1 MVELA
6 PGATPP
12 GFTGLDLDRVR
23 AIAHGQVCRMTGR
36 RRLDEDGLDMRSEL
50 VVAAL
55 ERWPRFE
62 PERGRPLAF
71 IAIAMSN
78 AGTSI
83 LRSQNAA
90 KRGGGT
96 TTVSVGEF
104 PREQV
109 CSPLS
114 GRRRDE
120 LAQADLELDVADAI
134 ECLPPVLAATCREFL
149 DAATDGR
156 RRPSLGSA
164 ASALREHFESRGLKE
179 YVS

>member
-1 MVELA
+1 MVEFA
-6 PGATPP
+6 PGATLPDYS
-12 GFTGLDLDRVR
+12 GLDLDRVR
-23 AIAHGQVCRMTGR
+23 AIAHGQACRLTGQ
-36 RRLDEDGLDMRSEL
+36 RRLDENGLDLRSEL
-50 VVAAL
+50 VLAAL

-90 KRGGGT
+90 KRGGRT

-109 CSPLS
+109 CMPTS
-114 GRRRDE
+114 GHFCDE
-120 LAQADLELDVADAI
+120 LAQADLAIDVAEAV
-134 ECLPPVLAATCREFL
+134 ECLPPDLAATCREFL
-149 DAATDGR
+149 DAAADGR

>member
-1 MVELA
+1 MVEFA
-6 PGATPP
+6 PGETLPDYS
-12 GFTGLDLDRVR
+12 GLDMDRVR
-23 AIAHGQVCRMTGR
+23 AIAHGQACRLTGR
-36 RRLDEDGLDMRSEL
+36 GRLDEDGLDLRSEL
-50 VVAAL
+50 VLAAL
-55 ERWPRFE
+55 QRWPRFE

-71 IAIAMSN
+71 IAIVMSN
-78 AGTSI
+78 AGASI

-90 KRGGGT
+90 KRGGRT

-104 PREQV
+104 PHEQV

-120 LAQADLELDVADAI
+120 FSQADIELDVAEAV
-134 ECLPPVLAATCREFL
+134 ECLPPNLAATCREFL

-164 ASALREHFESRGLKE
+164 ESALREHFESRGLKE